1 MFASLLFIC
10 FQTPTQM
17 QFFELWFSIRKM
29 ITLMLIDWLLIQ
41 ILATARRNR
50 ITFGTQMNQ
59 HSSRSHALLCITVQ
73 GTDLATGSKT
83 TGQLLM
89 HFWFK
94 MELYTRVSNIRCGG
108 QNQHI
113 KNANPARWTA
123 LENIKEGIHFWTFA
137 CIVFQVCSS
146 PPPQPFMLFYVLWL
160 RDSCGSELLEV
171 FL

>member
-94 MELYTRVSNIRCGG
+94 MERLHKGVKHKVRGSESAHQKR
-108 QNQHI
+108 Q
-113 KNANPARWTA
+113 
-123 LENIKEGIHFWTFA
+123 
-137 CIVFQVCSS
+137 SS
-146 PPPQPFMLFYVLWL
+146 PLDGFGKYKGGNTFLDFCLYCFSKFVQVHPHSHLCYFMFYDWGTVAAV
-160 RDSCGSELLEV
+160 SY
-171 FL
+171 